1 MKPQAPAAEKP
12 QDDGNALETIHES
25 ANEED
30 EELQK
35 LKSMHK

>member
-1 MKPQAPAAEKP
+1 MQPQALVAEKS

-30 EELQK
+30 EEIQK